1 MWSSSGE
8 RLRDGN
14 GIGLCY
20 HIVIPMVEVQQS
32 ITNFLMHMDQAGV
45 LVGLVLGFV
54 LGLMTALLIFYQ
66 AVVRA

>member
-1 MWSSSGE
+1 
-8 RLRDGN
+8 
-14 GIGLCY
+14 
-20 HIVIPMVEVQQS
+20 MVEAQQS
-32 ITNFLMHMDQAGV
+32 LGNLLIHMDQAGV